1 MYQYHKYKNK
11 KVEFDGHKFDSRH
24 EAERYIILRDKA
36 LRNEIQGL
44 ELQKKFVL
52 IPTQRAPDTV
62 NSRGKPVKGKVIEK
76 ECAYYADF
84 VYFDNKTQQFVVED
98 AKGMKTEVYRIKKK
112 LMLYVHK
119 IRIKEV

>member
-1 MYQYHKYKNK
+1 MPYHKYHNK
-11 KVEFDGHKFDSRH
+11 KVTYDGYTFDSRK
-24 EAERYIILRDKA
+24 ECDRYIVLKELQKRGDIA
-36 LRNEIQGL
+36 QL

-52 IPTQRAPDTV
+52 LPAQRAPDTV

-84 VYFDNKTQQFVVED
+84 VYFDNKSQQFVVED

-112 LMLYVHK
+112 LMMYVHG